1 MNRLSIQ
8 SATVADLQSLARE
21 GGRIRYRHGEL
32 YVRPQRSRN
41 LLNRAA
47 EAVSGLTSTKRLGV
61 MTAIR
66 LICEKNKVDFEQAMR
81 GSGLSA
87 DEIRKLENH
96 SGDLKGTHLDKI
108 LSRFVQVGDV
118 AFEKGRPLGKG
129 AFGEVFEARNGGE
142 SIALKSMMAP
152 TGNTPAVKRAW
163 EQTLRAQRSEVAAH
177 SLAAGVRIDEG
188 APTYVVPT
196 GNLVHGVD
204 GAVYQPM
211 AKAVGAGDNPIRQ
224 QKKRQMTAVLFA
236 RKGQGPADPSM
247 IKRMREI
254 GMPLSQRMF
263 AKNSRDDHVTLTV
276 RDWVQGLRQLKAAG
290 IAHRDIKPE
299 NFLLSPD
306 GIWQITDF
314 GTSGADNSRF
324 HAEAGKNNFRV
335 TGNSNDMAKS
345 PEWLAS
351 ESIGAA
357 RDFEV
362 GHKAD
367 VFSLGVAVFRRLAG
381 GFPFDGTPGAP
392 DEKLLTSAY
401 VANVRAYA
409 ESGLSFSDWY
419 AQHTGR
425 SIPALWQ
432 AFLNAALHADP
443 QQRLSADD
451 LIALDIFRRDELDD
465 PALRSAMVKQAL
477 D

>member
-1 MNRLSIQ
+1 MTRVSIQ
-8 SATVADLQSLARE
+8 SATIADLQSLARA

-47 EAVSGLTSTKRLGV
+47 EALSGLTSTKRLGV
-61 MTAIR
+61 MTAVR
-66 LICEKNKVDFEQAMR
+66 LICEKNQVDFEKAMQ

-87 DEIRKLENH
+87 DEVRKLEGH
-96 SGDLKGTHLDKI
+96 SGDLKGEHLDKI
-108 LSRFVQVGDV
+108 LSRFIQVDDV
-118 AFEKGRPLGKG
+118 TFEKVGSLGKG

-142 SIALKSMMAP
+142 SIALKSMIAP
-152 TGNTPAVKRAW
+152 PGKSPQVRQAW
-163 EQTLRAQRSEVAAH
+163 EQTLRAQRVEVTVH
-177 SLAAGVRIDEG
+177 SLASGVRVDEG
-188 APTYVVPT
+188 APSYVVAT

-204 GAVYQPM
+204 GTVYQPM
-211 AKAVGAGDNPIRQ
+211 AKAVGTGDGAIQR
-224 QKKRQMTAVLFA
+224 QKKLQMTAVLFS
-236 RKGQGPADPSM
+236 RKAQVPTRRSL
-247 IKRMREI
+247 IKRMRET
-254 GMPLSQRMF
+254 GVPVSQRTID
-263 AKNSRDDHVTLTV
+263 KNSRDARVTLTV

-290 IAHRDIKPE
+290 VAHRDIKPE
-299 NFLLSPD
+299 NFLLSPE

-324 HAEAGKNNFRV
+324 HAQAGKNNYRV

-351 ESIGAA
+351 ESGEVAQ
-357 RDFEV
+357 DFEV

-367 VFSLGVAVFRRLAG
+367 VFSLGVAVFRRLSG
-381 GFPFDGTPGAP
+381 GFPFDGGPGNP
-392 DEKLLTSAY
+392 DERLMTSMY
-401 VANVRAYA
+401 VDNVRAYA
-409 ESGLSFSDWY
+409 ATGLSFSDWY

-425 SIPALWQ
+425 SIPPQWQ

-451 LIALDIFRRDELDD
+451 LIGLDIFQREELND
-465 PALRSAMVKQAL
+465 PALRSDMLKHAL
-477 D
+477 T

>member
-96 SGDLKGTHLDKI
+96 SGDLKGARLDKI

-152 TGNTPAVKRAW
+152 AGNTPAVKRAW
-163 EQTLRAQRSEVAAH
+163 EQTLRAQRSEVAVH

-204 GAVYQPM
+204 GTVYQPM
-211 AKAVGAGDNPIRQ
+211 AKAVGAGDHPIRE
-224 QKKRQMTAVLFA
+224 QKKHQMIAVLFS
-236 RKGQGPADPSM
+236 RKGQGPARRSM
-247 IKRMREI
+247 IKRMHEI
-254 GMPLSQRMF
+254 GMPQSQRMF
-263 AKNSRDDHVTLTV
+263 ERNSRDAHVTLTV
-276 RDWVQGLRQLKAAG
+276 RDWVQGLRQLKVAG
-290 IAHRDIKPE
+290 LAHRDIKPE

-324 HAEAGKNNFRV
+324 HAQAGKNNFRV

-381 GFPFDGTPGAP
+381 GFPFDGKPGNP
-392 DEKLLTSAY
+392 EEKLLTSAY
-401 VANVRAYA
+401 VDNVRAYA

-425 SIPALWQ
+425 SIPAPWQ

-451 LIALDIFRRDELDD
+451 LIALDIFRRDELND
-465 PALRSAMVKQAL
+465 PALRSDMVKQAL
-477 D
+477 G